1 MQAEGGKGVFVTTR
15 WSVVLGTRAGE
26 SSRAAQALEQL
37 CQTYWYPLYVFLR
50 RNGQSPED
58 AQDLVQGFFAHLLG
72 GNMLNRIA
80 PEKGRFRSF
89 LLASLKNFLC
99 DQADKANALKR
110 GGGVQ
115 TVSLDAATAE
125 ERFHLEPQDML
136 DPAKAYDRRW
146 ALMLLESALTRLS
159 SENEGERRKRFDR
172 LRDFMLGDPTDTTYA
187 ETGRT
192 LGMSEGAVKVAVL
205 RLRQRYRELVRDE
218 IAETVATPEDVQDEL
233 QHIFSVLSA

>member
-1 MQAEGGKGVFVTTR
+1 MQAEGGNGVFVTTR
-15 WSVVLGTRAGE
+15 WSVVLGTRDGE

-58 AQDLVQGFFAHLLG
+58 AQDLFQGFFAHLLG
-72 GNMLNRIA
+72 SSMLNRVA

-115 TVSLDAATAE
+115 TVSFDAATAE
-125 ERFHLEPQDML
+125 ERFHLEPQDVL

-159 SENEGERRKRFDR
+159 SENDGERRKRFD
-172 LRDFMLGDPTDTTYA
+172 L
-187 ETGRT
+187 
-192 LGMSEGAVKVAVL
+192 
-205 RLRQRYRELVRDE
+205 
-218 IAETVATPEDVQDEL
+218 
-233 QHIFSVLSA
+233 